1 MYDHNNV
8 AFDLN
13 NYSTNT
19 VFQLFGIVL
28 IYPET

>member
-19 VFQLFGIVL
+19 LQLFGIVL